1 MLIADIGLR
10 LSYKP
15 FEWMSW
21 WWRIKWGDFIEV
33 SPQISVRYSL
43 WKREDSHLK
52 NLKLC
57 GLSPAEL
64 QKEIA
69 VYWEKPFWR
78 RWLLSFFTDIDNKIV
93 ILAYYKRCLS
103 FRIIR
108 KDHPVLEK
116 RIILSEP
123 EQRLINSLINKVK
136 QDTTVLENY
145 LEKYAGNTQWI
156 EKNLDLLL
164 TKFEKKR
171 QKVFAKLLNKYLKEL
186 SNGYDRKSLRKKLEE
201 EYQRMEKML
210 KNYIKNSCQ
219 ENSIQQESSLPIEE
233 NSNQELMY
241 VGSVTV
247 MDKNEESYVDSNACS
262 MDANEWLDLNEWLTL
277 QRQTLKKMLK
287 EELPSYDVIQSLLEK
302 NLNRLQLLID
312 TQLKNHENKINEV
325 RYRRV
330 NYKDALDRSEFLQHR
345 LTYFF
350 RHCSLLFHPD
360 KSHGDERLKLIQT
373 ELFKA
378 FQYFA
383 ENSLERLS
391 KGLTKLKR
399 YIPKWKLNLDK
410 LLEEAERDRKEFR
423 EWMDQKF
430 SELEAENAET
440 RKNQARMQTEINAME
455 TEISVLTKKM
465 NIHMFYSEA
474 KEQGQTW
481 QTLNYSSPRP

>member
-1 MLIADIGLR
+1 
-10 LSYKP
+10 
-15 FEWMSW
+15 
-21 WWRIKWGDFIEV
+21 
-33 SPQISVRYSL
+33 
-43 WKREDSHLK
+43 
-52 NLKLC
+52 
-57 GLSPAEL
+57 
-64 QKEIA
+64 
-69 VYWEKPFWR
+69 
-78 RWLLSFFTDIDNKIV
+78 
-93 ILAYYKRCLS
+93 
-103 FRIIR
+103 
-108 KDHPVLEK
+108 VLEK